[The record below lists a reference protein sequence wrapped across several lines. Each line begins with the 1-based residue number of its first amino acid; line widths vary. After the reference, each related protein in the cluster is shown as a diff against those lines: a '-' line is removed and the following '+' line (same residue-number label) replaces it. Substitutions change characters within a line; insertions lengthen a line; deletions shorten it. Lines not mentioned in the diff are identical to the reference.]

1 MDATTKTQISE
12 LLHRSAYAL
21 DHKDLSALASCFHQ
35 QASFRLVIE
44 GVEEVS
50 QFNGLDEIMGLM
62 KGALDA
68 QTDVRRHVVSNIWF
82 EDEGADEATV
92 VSYLSLMATENGV
105 TQLITTG
112 IYRDVVVASEDGW
125 LLSQRHL
132 QLDRPY

>member
-1 MDATTKTQISE
+1 MDAESKGQIVE

-21 DHKDLSALASCFHQ
+21 DHKDLDTLARCFD
-35 QASFRLVIE
+35 AAATFRLAID
-44 GVEEVS
+44 GVDEVS
-50 QFNGLDEIMGLM
+50 EFSGLEAIMGLM

-82 EDEGADEATV
+82 EAAGASEATV
-92 VSYLSLMATENGV
+92 VSYLSLMATENGE

-112 IYRDVVVASEDGW
+112 IYRDVVTNHSGDW
-125 LLSQRHL
+125 LISARDL